1 MSKKF
6 HFKCKTCGN
15 EIEGFKQWFANNQK
29 CTQCGDNKID
39 TIYSTP
45 KEKIKELISK
55 DAKPESLWHYFDFL
69 PLENKE
75 NIITE
80 GEGVAPIERWS
91 FFEDYAKRKYNL
103 NLEVFINR
111 NDKSFATGTFKDKG
125 GAVAASVL
133 KEQGI
138 KEYVVVSTGNT
149 ASAFAHY
156 LAKAGV
162 SCSVFVPEDSL
173 PDSEAHIGTYG
184 QKLFR
189 VKGDY
194 AYAKKVAAEYA
205 KKYGLLITGGNLDP
219 LRLEAKKT
227 QVFEMMRVMGKT
239 PDVYIQALS
248 GGTGP
253 FAVEKAYDD
262 FAELNL
268 FGKLP
273 RFLLSQGDRCAPM
286 AAAWKK
292 AKENNFSEG
301 WEKDYPIYENPK
313 TLIPTIATGNPGM
326 YPLMGPLV
334 KKSGGEIFPVK
345 EELAVPLARLIG
357 FERVI
362 KIGPASAAGVLGFF
376 EALKRGLIKDGESV
390 FINMGESANRA
401 LGFLQEVAYTTE
413 NIKTAED
420 AKRFNREDYKKFVWE
435 PFEKY

>member
-1 MSKKF
+1 MKNKF
-6 HFKCKTCGN
+6 YFKCKTCGF
-15 EIEGFKQWFANNQK
+15 EIEGFKEWFSNNQK
-29 CTQCGDNKID
+29 CPECGDNKIN
-39 TIYSTP
+39 TIYHTD
-45 KEKIKELISK
+45 KNKLIELIQ
-55 DAKPESLWHYFDFL
+55 ANQKPESLWHYFDFL
-69 PLENKE
+69 PLEHKE
-75 NIITE
+75 NIVTE
-80 GEGVAPIERWS
+80 GEGVAPIERWQ

-125 GAVAASVL
+125 GALAASVM
-133 KEQGI
+133 KEHGI

-156 LAKAGV
+156 MARAGV
-162 SCSVFVPEDSL
+162 SCAVFVPEDSL

-194 AYAKKVAAEYA
+194 AYAKKVAADYA
-205 KKYGLLITGGNLDP
+205 KEHGILITGGNLDP

-253 FAVEKAYDD
+253 FAVDKAFDD
-262 FAELNL
+262 FKELNL

-286 AAAWKK
+286 AHAWEN
-292 AKENNFSEG
+292 AKNNNYPNG
-301 WEKDYPIYENPK
+301 WEKDYPIYENPV

-326 YPLMGPLV
+326 YPFMGPLV
-334 KKSGGEIFPVK
+334 RKSGGEIFSVN
-345 EELAVPLARLIG
+345 EEMAVPLARLVG

-376 EALKRGLIKDGESV
+376 EALKRGLIHNGESV

-413 NIKTAED
+413 HIRTVAD
-420 AKRFNREDYKKFVWE
+420 TKRFNREDYRDKLWL
-435 PFEKY
+435 PFENY